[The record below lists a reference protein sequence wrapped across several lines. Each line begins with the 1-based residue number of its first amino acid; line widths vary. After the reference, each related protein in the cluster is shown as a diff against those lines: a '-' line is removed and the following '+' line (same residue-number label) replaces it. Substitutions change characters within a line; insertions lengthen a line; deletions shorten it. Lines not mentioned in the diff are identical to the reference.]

1 MRKTSLTITFCIRPD
16 GVRLVALGR
25 AAWALQQLIKAGDSG
40 CTPITHPGP
49 RWSHY
54 VWLLRG
60 MGVLIET
67 IHEPHAGPFPGTHAR
82 YTLKSD
88 LTIISDSSK
97 SNAEGIAA

>member
-1 MRKTSLTITFCIRPD
+1 MRKTSLTITFSILSD
-16 GVRLVALGR
+16 GTQHIALGR
-25 AAWALQQLIKAGDSG
+25 AAWALQQLLKAGEKG

-60 MGVLIET
+60 MGILIET

-82 YTLKSD
+82 YILKSEVEILSATAEPD
-88 LTIISDSSK
+88 
-97 SNAEGIAA
+97 AEGMAA

>member
-1 MRKTSLTITFCIRPD
+1 MRKTSFKTVFCIPPNHT
-16 GVRLVALGR
+16 RLTALGR
-25 AAWALQQLIKAGDSG
+25 ASWALKQLIKAGDRG

-67 IHEPHAGPFPGTHAR
+67 IHEPHSGPFPGTHAK
-82 YTLKSD
+82 YVLKSPVEVIED
-88 LTIISDSSK
+88 ASEID
-97 SNAEGIAA
+97 AEGMAA

>member
-1 MRKTSLTITFCIRPD
+1 MRKTSLTITFRIRPD
-16 GVRLVALGR
+16 EVRLVALGR
-25 AAWALQQLIKAGDSG
+25 AAWALRQLLNAGDKG

-54 VWLLRG
+54 IWLLRG

-82 YTLKSD
+82 YTLKSEVE
-88 LTIISDSSK
+88 IFSDTSRPD
-97 SNAEGIAA
+97 AEGIAA

>member
-1 MRKTSLTITFCIRPD
+1 MRKTSLMITFSIRPD
-16 GVRLVALGR
+16 GAKHIALGR
-25 AAWALQQLIKAGDSG
+25 AAWALQQLLKAGDKG

-67 IHEPHAGPFPGTHAR
+67 IHEPHGGPFPGTHAK
-82 YTLKSD
+82 YTLKSELD
-88 LTIISDSSK
+88 IISDSSK
-97 SNAEGIAA
+97 RDAEGIAA